1 MVSSRYSDGAAA
13 DLHLL
18 LVNPPPGSPARQ
30 PLTRTEHLDE
40 TAPAFSPDGE
50 HVAFIRSDNVF
61 RLDVRSGRTQRL
73 TGGFRIMRYPR
84 FLPSGRLLCLW
95 THGKQFGLDV
105 MDGDGENRQTLGQGT
120 NFYRTLA
127 PSPDGKYLAVT
138 LGFQAD
144 ALKFRQSEEVRLLDL
159 QGRAWAFWRS
169 PSAAGPTRRA
179 GGVEDNRR
187 GPLPLLGR
195 DGWGSMTKGD
205 NMRRAQ
211 LAAALLAAGTASA
224 ADRPADLVLTNAS
237 VITLDD
243 GAPPRLRGGRA
254 RRAHRGR
261 GRRGGRE
268 AARRAGHAHARPRRP
283 RGRARPHRRPRARGG
298 PRRRAR
304 DARPGGR
311 RRAWRRR

>member
-1 MVSSRYSDGAAA
+1 MSWVRQALLPLVLAALAAAAAASCGGSGLPRDLGGTLLFVSNREGRDAIYLRRLPDGADFVLVSQDEPVGEPAISPSGEEAAFSMRGRIGIVSLETHEVRFLTMGVDWKDAQPAWRPDGRALVVSSRYSDGAAA

-18 LVNPPPGSPARQ
+18 LVNPPQGSPQRQ

-40 TAPAFSPDGE
+40 TDPGFSSDGE
-50 HVAFIRSDNVF
+50 HIVFIRSDNVF

-95 THGKQFGLDV
+95 THGKQFGLDA

-159 QGRAWAFWRS
+159 QGQSLGVLAESFRSGTHS
-169 PSAAGPTRRA
+169 PSW
-179 GGVEDNRR
+179 
-187 GPLPLLGR
+187 GR
-195 DGWGSMTKGD
+195 
-205 NMRRAQ
+205 
-211 LAAALLAAGTASA
+211 
-224 ADRPADLVLTNAS
+224 
-237 VITLDD
+237 
-243 GAPPRLRGGRA
+243 
-254 RRAHRGR
+254 
-261 GRRGGRE
+261 
-268 AARRAGHAHARPRRP
+268 
-283 RGRARPHRRPRARGG
+283 
-298 PRRRAR
+298 
-304 DARPGGR
+304 
-311 RRAWRRR
+311 